1 MELKEAI
8 KRINERKSKLSEHK
22 FELILTE
29 CPASD
34 CKNILFK
41 EFVNTVYTFGGMH
54 SALSLDGTIIEWG
67 RGPCGVSLVCPT
79 MDIKRFLFSFE
90 IKTREDKGFF
100 AMIGEKISGA
110 ITSIL
115 DFFSGGA
122 YGRWSVGRANEKKL
136 DKIAQ
141 ICVMFNRCRY
151 YNPAT
156 LNCQH
161 FVEMILNQI
170 ESDFSFDGNLNYII
184 NKLKNEG
191 KVDFYFNGREFRT
204 RKELDDYVKTINFRD
219 LCINDKKLLM
229 CYKNTFDI
237 YLMNDENN
245 EKYKTTDEAKK
256 FWNELIRKENFG
268 N

>member
-1 MELKEAI
+1 
-8 KRINERKSKLSEHK
+8 
-22 FELILTE
+22 
-29 CPASD
+29 
-34 CKNILFK
+34 
-41 EFVNTVYTFGGMH
+41 
-54 SALSLDGTIIEWG
+54 
-67 RGPCGVSLVCPT
+67 
-79 MDIKRFLFSFE
+79 
-90 IKTREDKGFF
+90 
-100 AMIGEKISGA
+100 
-110 ITSIL
+110 
-115 DFFSGGA
+115 
-122 YGRWSVGRANEKKL
+122 
-136 DKIAQ
+136 
-141 ICVMFNRCRY
+141 
-151 YNPAT
+151 
-156 LNCQH
+156 
-161 FVEMILNQI
+161 MILNQI